1 MRLETK
7 AISATARM
15 RASSLDFTPRRGLT
29 TTTKPLKRKGR
40 NASSST
46 TPAPPPRTF
55 STRARGGSGPPPHAR
70 LTLADLEGFSE
81 AEIIKALYADPHLA
95 KEAAQTIEP
104 KDSAARPMSGAGKD
118 AASKKGKARVSSR
131 VPNGDI
137 HEQRIP
143 VFQWAI
149 LLLLFG
155 AAAYQLRKVF
165 LLPEKH
171 GKRRKSKG
179 AVTTASIARDWTK
192 IPSELLEAN
201 MNSAVDLNRKK
212 GIPQAKTKKK
222 RKVTMPMLETT
233 SSCKNSSK
241 LVPSIPSDRQM
252 EPAAALE
259 KANGAVW
266 QTDSEVKRLPVS
278 TGKSETFAELP
289 TLIDQLPPPNWS
301 RPWRMS
307 STRVSEKRRKSPR

>member
-1 MRLETK
+1 
-7 AISATARM
+7 
-15 RASSLDFTPRRGLT
+15 
-29 TTTKPLKRKGR
+29 
-40 NASSST
+40 
-46 TPAPPPRTF
+46 
-55 STRARGGSGPPPHAR
+55 
-70 LTLADLEGFSE
+70 
-81 AEIIKALYADPHLA
+81 LYADPHLA

-118 AASKKGKARVSSR
+118 AASKKGKARTSSR

-233 SSCKNSSK
+233 SSSKNSSK

-278 TGKSETFAELP
+278 TGKSETFEELP
-289 TLIDQLPPPNWS
+289 TLIDQLPPPQLEPPLANVINKGLGKKKKKPKITQS
-301 RPWRMS
+301 KSQTESIATPRPPATPTAEIDYDEELAKELQLEENMAAAAGDNQKGEVGWEEVPARHG
-307 STRVSEKRRKSPR
+307 KRENEPNK